1 MKSQFLWLEF
11 STARML
17 VVVAVNL
24 GVAFEAHRNRIIDM
38 VAAVALGRN
47 DMIGLDLYSAKPM
60 ADAATP
66 VASRQ

>member
-1 MKSQFLWLEF
+1 
-11 STARML
+11 ML

-24 GVAFEAHRNRIIDM
+24 GVAFETHRNRIIDM

-47 DMIGLDLYSAKPM
+47 DVIGLDLYSAKPM